1 MNSIEMM
8 IAERAKLQASYIHK
22 LKGRDMPNFVRYN
35 NDEWSA
41 LYQDGKLV
49 VIGDSY
55 LSDYYLANY
64 LKVEDIDSDDFLM
77 GGSTRD
83 QAAKTLQ
90 EIEDYKINLLQE
102 ELNALRRSKDQDIA
116 ELEAELSELK
126 KTI

>member
-35 NDEWSA
+35 ADEWSA
-41 LYQDGKLV
+41 LYRDGKLV

-55 LSDYYLANY
+55 HSDYYLANY
-64 LKVEDIDSDDFLM
+64 LKVEDIDSDDFLL

-90 EIEDYKINLLQE
+90 EIEEYRIDLL
-102 ELNALRRSKDQDIA
+102 RKSKDQDIA
-116 ELEAELSELK
+116 ELEAKLSELEAKLSELK

>member
-90 EIEDYKINLLQE
+90 EIEEYRSRLLQE
-102 ELNALRRSKDQDIA
+102 ELNSFRRSKEQDIA
-116 ELEAELSELK
+116 ELEAKLSELK

>member
-1 MNSIEMM
+1 
-8 IAERAKLQASYIHK
+8 
-22 LKGRDMPNFVRYN
+22 MPNFVRYN
-35 NDEWSA
+35 DDEWSA

-90 EIEDYKINLLQE
+90 EIEDYKIDLLQE

-116 ELEAELSELK
+116 ELEAKLSELK

>member
-1 MNSIEMM
+1 
-8 IAERAKLQASYIHK
+8 
-22 LKGRDMPNFVRYN
+22 MPNFVRYN

-49 VIGDSY
+49 VIGDYY

-64 LKVEDIDSDDFLM
+64 LKVEDIDSDDFLI

-90 EIEDYKINLLQE
+90 EIEDYKIDLLQE

-116 ELEAELSELK
+116 ELEAKLSELK